1 MLFPVNVAPWRNAV
15 LLHRKSTGFL
25 SFGKW
30 FCGGVFYLF
39 HGAAFFFFGQ
49 DLYSDALYLRV
60 DQVDVVDDS
69 RLKFD
74 LDA

>member
-1 MLFPVNVAPWRNAV
+1 MLFPSKRGSSEECCAAPQEEHGISV
-15 LLHRKSTGFL
+15 LWKVILWWGFL
-25 SFGKW
+25 FISW
-30 FCGGVFYLF
+30 S
-39 HGAAFFFFGQ
+39 FFFFGQ